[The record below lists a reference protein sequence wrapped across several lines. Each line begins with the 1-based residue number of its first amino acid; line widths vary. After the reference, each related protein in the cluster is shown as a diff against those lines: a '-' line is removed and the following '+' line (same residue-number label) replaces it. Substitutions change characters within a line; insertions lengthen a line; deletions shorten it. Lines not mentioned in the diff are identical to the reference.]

1 MCGRYAFFAPA
12 EAVRRLFAV
21 DAVPD
26 LAPRYNIAPTQ
37 DVAIVREPERGARE
51 LALVRWGLV
60 PAWAREASIGQ
71 RMINARAETVAV
83 KPAYRDAF
91 RRRRCLVLADGW
103 YEWQPSGSGKQP
115 WFIHGQD
122 GETLGLAGL
131 WERWR
136 DRASG
141 ATLESCTIIT
151 MDAAPALAGIHDR
164 MPVVLPRASYAE
176 WLDPQNAAAAALAR
190 CLAAPASDGLAA
202 AAVSRAVN
210 DARHEGAQLIE
221 PLRPAAD

>member
-26 LAPRYNIAPTQ
+26 LVPRYNIAPTQ
-37 DVAIVREPERGARE
+37 DVAIVREPARGARE

-91 RRRRCLVLADGW
+91 RSRRCLVLADGW

-151 MDAAPALAGIHDR
+151 RDAAPAIAGIHDR
-164 MPVVLPRASYAE
+164 MPVVLPRAAYAE
-176 WLDPQNAAAAALAR
+176 WLDPENADAAALSR
-190 CLAAPASDGLAA
+190 CLAAPASGGLAA
-202 AAVSRAVN
+202 EAVSRTVN

-221 PLRPAAD
+221 PLDPAGS

>member
-12 EAVRRLFAV
+12 EAVRRLFSVA
-21 DAVPD
+21 AVPD
-26 LAPRYNIAPTQ
+26 MPPRYNIAPTQ
-37 DVAIVREPERGARE
+37 DVAILREPKQGARE

-71 RMINARAETVAV
+71 RMINARAETVAE
-83 KPAYRDAF
+83 KPAYREAF

-103 YEWQPSGSGKQP
+103 YEWQPSPSGKQP
-115 WFIHGQD
+115 WFIHGED
-122 GETLGLAGL
+122 GEALGLAGL

-141 ATLESCTIIT
+141 ATLDSCTIIT
-151 MDAAPALAGIHDR
+151 TAAAPAIAAIHDR

-176 WLDPQNAAAAALAR
+176 WLDPQNADAAALAR
-190 CLAAPASDGLAA
+190 CLAAPASDGLTA

-221 PLRPAAD
+221 PLRPAID